1 MPEGSCHCGTVA
13 WQPDDDMPVPDSE
26 LRLAAAFDAPAIAAL
41 AVQVFLD
48 TYATAGVRPDLARE
62 AFEEY
67 AVDAFAARL
76 AEPERCFVLAC
87 RGDGLL
93 GFAEVLAAAL
103 HAPAGDVR
111 GAELVRLYVQPRA
124 QRSGLG
130 KALLAHAEHITAAA
144 ALPRLWLTAWEG
156 NTRALAFYERM
167 GYADIGATTYTL
179 QGRSYGNRVLAKA
192 LPAASARRAR
202 GTPSPNHGR
211 SGGTRRTIS

>member
-1 MPEGSCHCGTVA
+1 MREPEI
-13 WQPDDDMPVPDSE
+13 E
-26 LRLAAAFDAPAIAAL
+26 LRLAGAFDAPAIAAL

-48 TYATAGVRPDLARE
+48 TYATAGVQPDLARE
-62 AFEEY
+62 AFDEY

-76 AEPERCFVLAC
+76 AEPQRRFVLAC

-103 HAPAGDVR
+103 PAPAGDVR

-130 KALLAHAEHITAAA
+130 RALLARAEQLATAA
-144 ALPRLWLTAWEG
+144 ALPWLWLTAWEG
-156 NTRALAFYERM
+156 NARALAFYARM
-167 GYADIGATTYTL
+167 GYADIGATTYAL

-192 LPAASARRAR
+192 SPDASTRRAR
-202 GTPSPNHGR
+202 GAPSPNQGR
-211 SGGTRRTIS
+211 SGGTRRTTS